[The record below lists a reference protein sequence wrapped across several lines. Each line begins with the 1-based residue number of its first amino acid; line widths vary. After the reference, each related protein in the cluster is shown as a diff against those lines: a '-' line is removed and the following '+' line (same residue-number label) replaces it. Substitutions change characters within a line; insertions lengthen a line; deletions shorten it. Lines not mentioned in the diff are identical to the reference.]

1 MKPTILKPAS
11 HLTLHAAMMLF
22 SLFAVHH
29 SPAQQYGWVLID
41 PVTISGNPFFTD
53 VFFMNDNTG
62 WITTSSSNNIY
73 RTDDGAVT
81 FTSQVTSLGYTE
93 AIHMLDIN
101 NGYCGGQGGWVY
113 KTSNGGQ
120 SWTFLNSMGS
130 TLADISFPPGTD
142 PNNPVGYACGDN
154 GQVWRIDS
162 TLTNLNTGL
171 AGPIS
176 GISAPSVNNVWFCV
190 GNSIF
195 YYNGAT
201 ITGQSGPSGTFN
213 DIHFINDQEGWVVGN
228 VGVIGRTTNGGAT
241 WVTLTNPDPQSRSL
255 YGVFFLNSNEG
266 WAVGGNGAI
275 LHTSNGGTTWTVQ
288 TVPGLSPSAFLIGV
302 HFTSPTNG
310 YVVGNGEV
318 IIKYTQ
324 LTSIEDMDLQKV
336 KVFPNPAGDVLYI
349 SGLPPGTCYLTLSD
363 MAGRTVHSIEGA
375 AQRGEVQIRI
385 SHLKP
390 GVYLVKMQINEMVIT
405 RKIVKQ

>member
-1 MKPTILKPAS
+1 MPHKISTMNKLIFA
-11 HLTLHAAMMLF
+11 TLFLISTHCVLF
-22 SLFAVHH
+22 
-29 SPAQQYGWVLID
+29 AQQYGWVLID
-41 PVTISGNPFFTD
+41 PVSISGNPFFTD
-53 VFFMNDNTG
+53 VYFISDNTG

-73 RTDDGAVT
+73 RTDDGAAT
-81 FTSQVTSLGYTE
+81 FTSQATSLGYTE
-93 AIHMLDIN
+93 AIHMLDAN
-101 NGYCGGQGGWVY
+101 NGYSGGQGGWVY
-113 KTSNGGQ
+113 KTNTGGLN
-120 SWTFLNSMGS
+120 WNILNSMGI
-130 TLADISFPPGTD
+130 LLLDISFPPGTD
-142 PNNPVGYACGDN
+142 PNNPVGYASGDN
-154 GQVWRIDS
+154 GQVWKIDS

-171 AGPIS
+171 AGPIN

-195 YYNGAT
+195 YYNGASF
-201 ITGQSGPSGTFN
+201 TGQSGPSGTFN

-228 VGVIGRTTNGGAT
+228 AGIIGRTTNGGAT

-288 TVPGLSPSAFLIGV
+288 TVPGLSPSAFLTGV

-310 YVVGNGEV
+310 YVVGNNKTLL
-318 IIKYTQ
+318 KYT
-324 LTSIEDMDLQKV
+324 LISGIESPAWEQVHLY
-336 KVFPNPAGDVLYI
+336 PNPTRGKFRVQGSAPIRNKVVSVEVVDFY
-349 SGLPPGTCYLTLSD
+349 
-363 MAGRTVHSIEGA
+363 GRTLFSGMMHPVMPDQEFD
-375 AQRGEVQIRI
+375 I

-390 GVYLVKMQINEMVIT
+390 GVYLVKMQMNEMVFI